1 MLAVDPSSSISGG
14 SILGDKT
21 RMEQLSRDSRC
32 FIRPSPAGT
41 TLGGVAR
48 KTRESM
54 LVCEAAG
61 FDVVLIE
68 TVGVGQSETAVRSMV
83 DFFLLLML
91 SGAGDELQGIKKGIM
106 ELADALVITKADDDN
121 RLRAKT
127 AQGEYERAM
136 HYLQPA
142 TEGWTSHAFTC
153 SALTGEGIPEI
164 WGVIKKFRQIT
175 QASGVFE
182 QHRRDQNVKWVHEM
196 INDQLHERFIRH
208 AGVKS
213 IIAGIERQV
222 ADGVLPAVAAT
233 QRLLAAFDGLEP

>member
-1 MLAVDPSSSISGG
+1 
-14 SILGDKT
+14 
-21 RMEQLSRDSRC
+21 
-32 FIRPSPAGT
+32 
-41 TLGGVAR
+41 
-48 KTRESM
+48 
-54 LVCEAAG
+54 
-61 FDVVLIE
+61 
-68 TVGVGQSETAVRSMV
+68 
-83 DFFLLLML
+83 
-91 SGAGDELQGIKKGIM
+91 M
-106 ELADALVITKADDDN
+106 ELADALVITKADGDN

-196 INDQLHERFIRH
+196 INDQLHERFISLSSR
-208 AGVKS
+208 APALMVIIRITYATTWTPVPSS
-213 IIAGIERQV
+213 IRPSNPSG
-222 ADGVLPAVAAT
+222 
-233 QRLLAAFDGLEP
+233 